1 MKFMQKLGKSLLLP
15 VCCLPLCGILMGIGY
30 LLCPAS
36 MQGGEL
42 VGIGPTI
49 GLFLVKAGGA
59 LIDHIALL
67 YGVFSYVTALVG
79 FRAGFCFSAG
89 ATDLLFSA
97 SLPAAAR
104 TWLILPLGA
113 AAFVVFYLVFRFLI
127 ARFHLP
133 TPGSEDEAA
142 PAEAPAKAEAADRVA
157 GVDLQAILQGLGGVE
172 NVVSLD
178 HCATRLRVEL
188 KDQSLLDEA
197 RIKGAGARGVVKPGP
212 TSIQVVKRPDSSR
225 NDKTTMQETL
235 LINAVDGSIV
245 HTDYGY

>member
-1 MKFMQKLGKSLLLP
+1 MMFGIPGATLAMIRCAKPKRRKYALGILGSAALCAF
-15 VCCLPLCGILMGIGY
+15 VCGITEPFEFAFMFAA
-30 LLCPAS
+30 P
-36 MQGGEL
+36 
-42 VGIGPTI
+42 
-49 GLFLVKAGGA
+49 
-59 LIDHIALL
+59 
-67 YGVFSYVTALVG
+67 
-79 FRAGFCFSAG
+79 

-127 ARFHLP
+127 ARFHLA

-142 PAEAPAKAEAADRVA
+142 PAEAPAKAEAVDRVA
-157 GVDLQAILQGLGGVE
+157 GVDLQAILQGLGGAE

-197 RIKGAGARGVVKPGP
+197 RIKGAGARGVVKSGP
-212 TSIQVVKRPDSSR
+212 TSVQVVIGLKVQAVADELQKR
-225 NDKTTMQETL
+225 L
-235 LINAVDGSIV
+235 G
-245 HTDYGY
+245 

>member
-1 MKFMQKLGKSLLLP
+1 MMFGIPGATLAMIRCAKPKRRKYALGILGSAALCAF
-15 VCCLPLCGILMGIGY
+15 VCGITEPFEFAFMFAA
-30 LLCPAS
+30 PALYVIYS
-36 MQGGEL
+36 
-42 VGIGPTI
+42 
-49 GLFLVKAGGA
+49 
-59 LIDHIALL
+59 LL

-127 ARFHLP
+127 ARFHLA

-142 PAEAPAKAEAADRVA
+142 PAEAPAKAEAVDRVA
-157 GVDLQAILQGLGGVE
+157 GVDLQAILQGLGGAE

-197 RIKGAGARGVVKPGP
+197 RIKGAGARGVVKSGP
-212 TSIQVVKRPDSSR
+212 TSVQVVIGLKVQAVADELQKR
-225 NDKTTMQETL
+225 L
-235 LINAVDGSIV
+235 G
-245 HTDYGY
+245 